1 MTLWPLLPQR
11 QQHDKDANS
20 QPSSLPEAPSWISQH
35 RARLQGLTGK
45 AEDEGRE
52 WDATERNDK
61 VEGGEEK
68 SQIGRLRGERPE
80 YETENWWV

>member
-1 MTLWPLLPQR
+1 M
-11 QQHDKDANS
+11 
-20 QPSSLPEAPSWISQH
+20 
-35 RARLQGLTGK
+35 GK